1 MTLYHGSNQIVT
13 VIDFTKSKPNKD
25 FGKGFYLSADKQQA
39 LEMAEYKTFTNG
51 GKPILNVYEFDEK
64 QLDNPNLKVKRFEGY
79 TKEWAEFVFANRNS
93 ADGGSTHDYDIVIGP
108 IANDRVGLQIRRYI
122 EQEIT
127 FETFLE
133 RLKYMKGITFQY
145 FFGTQQSIQLLK
157 RLWTKQTIWLSV

>member
-13 VIDFTKSKPNKD
+13 VIDFAMSKPNKD

-79 TKEWAEFVFANRNS
+79 TKEWAEFVFTNRNS

-157 RLWTKQTIWLSV
+157 RLWTKQSIW

>member
-25 FGKGFYLSADKQQA
+25 FGKGFYLSADKKQA

-93 ADGGSTHDYDIVIGP
+93 ADGESTHDYDIVIGP

-145 FFGTQQSIQLLK
+145 FFGTPQSIQLLK
-157 RLWTKQTIWLSV
+157 RLWTKQSIW